1 MAYRSTKLQQ
11 EQTNFMD
18 ASTGDLRA
26 NGLKSAAANNLRLH
40 TSGSQPSAAFEWLC
54 RVQIGSELYTKTK
67 LVEK

>member
-26 NGLKSAAANNLRLH
+26 NGEVQRRQLTYN
-40 TSGSQPSAAFEWLC
+40 TQPMTFVRPLPRS
-54 RVQIGSELYTKTK
+54 V
-67 LVEK
+67 